1 MSSREIAIVLAVLV
15 GVILVVPVLSM
26 SIWGFGMMGSGP
38 MGPGM
43 MGRGMMGGGYWP
55 LIAFLLLAGVV
66 LLIVALTRRTGSD
79 PLELLKQRL
88 AKGEVTREQFE
99 ELKQILQS

>member
-1 MSSREIAIVLAVLV
+1 MSSREIAIVLGVLV

-55 LIAFLLLAGVV
+55 LIAFLVLAGVV
-66 LLIVALTRRTGSD
+66 LLIVVLTRRAGPD

>member
-1 MSSREIAIVLAVLV
+1 MSSREIAIVLGVLV

-43 MGRGMMGGGYWP
+43 MAQGMMRGGYWP
-55 LIAFLLLAGVV
+55 LIAFLLLAGVI
-66 LLIVALTRRTGSD
+66 LLIVVLTRRAGSD

>member
-43 MGRGMMGGGYWP
+43 MGRGLMGGGYWP

-66 LLIVALTRRTGSD
+66 LLIVALIRRTGPD